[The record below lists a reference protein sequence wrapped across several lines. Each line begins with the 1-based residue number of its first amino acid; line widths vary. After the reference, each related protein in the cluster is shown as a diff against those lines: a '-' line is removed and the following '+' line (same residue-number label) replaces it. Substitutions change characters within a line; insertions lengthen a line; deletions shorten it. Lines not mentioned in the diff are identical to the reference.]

1 MLIPSS
7 QSMGMKVKNARGG
20 DELASMG
27 GNHAEDDGAEPE
39 DYAEAIRNMYVTCS
53 RRACSA

>member
-1 MLIPSS
+1 
-7 QSMGMKVKNARGG
+7 MKMKNARGG